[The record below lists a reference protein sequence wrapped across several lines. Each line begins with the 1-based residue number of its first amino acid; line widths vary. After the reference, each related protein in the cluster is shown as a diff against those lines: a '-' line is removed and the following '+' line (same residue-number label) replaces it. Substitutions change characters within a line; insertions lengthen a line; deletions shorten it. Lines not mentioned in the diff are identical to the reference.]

1 MAASAWAPLGVVM
14 HTALTAGSP
23 AISCKLAAA
32 LHPFLVENAAQASG
46 EREYAEISCASGTSE
61 MALEWNS
68 AIMPVPMMANPM
80 GVLLINAGEV
90 TQSLLLEKS

>member
-1 MAASAWAPLGVVM
+1 
-14 HTALTAGSP
+14 
-23 AISCKLAAA
+23 
-32 LHPFLVENAAQASG
+32 
-46 EREYAEISCASGTSE
+46 